1 MCGVMTQVTLV
12 EAFKSLPLT
21 RLRLRIDV
29 HDVNPLRESSY
40 SRFIRIMAGFP
51 QPPAS
56 HPLPPCVAEA
66 SAACVSVPVIMRALC
81 AAVPT
86 LVDALVF
93 LRRRSSGELLA
104 SIASSEFDLAAEES
118 DDEDVN
124 WARMPADADAMLPI
138 SEEETARRMM
148 FELDCD

>member
-1 MCGVMTQVTLV
+1 
-12 EAFKSLPLT
+12 
-21 RLRLRIDV
+21 
-29 HDVNPLRESSY
+29 
-40 SRFIRIMAGFP
+40 
-51 QPPAS
+51 
-56 HPLPPCVAEA
+56 
-66 SAACVSVPVIMRALC
+66 MRALC

-93 LRRRSSGELLA
+93 LRRRSFGELLA